1 MEQMYAYKCKKCG
14 KLHHPRYIVCQN
26 PDCDGREFEKIP
38 LEGHCKLLTWTRVFN
53 LPEGYMCPWLNFG
66 IVEFDNGVRA
76 TGQIGFDDGIESG
89 MDTVLV
95 LSGITTREEM
105 LNYPYRPGIV
115 LGDVGDIA
123 RLAQEAK
130 K

>member
-26 PDCDGREFEKIP
+26 PDCDGREFEKLP

-76 TGQIGFDDGIESG
+76 TGQIGFHDGI
-89 MDTVLV
+89 
-95 LSGITTREEM
+95 
-105 LNYPYRPGIV
+105 
-115 LGDVGDIA
+115 
-123 RLAQEAK
+123 
-130 K
+130 